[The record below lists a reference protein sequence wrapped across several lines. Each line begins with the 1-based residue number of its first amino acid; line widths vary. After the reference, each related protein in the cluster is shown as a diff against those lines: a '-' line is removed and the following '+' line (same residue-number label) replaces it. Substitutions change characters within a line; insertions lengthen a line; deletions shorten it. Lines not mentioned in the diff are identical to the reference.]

1 MSNFVSNENKAFI
14 WQMLME
20 SNAFRNISND
30 KFHQITLLYEKIISE
45 IAPHTSMNLIEKN
58 KLLMSKMVELLAT
71 IKMERRSD
79 RDRDR
84 DRLQP
89 VEIKMDEKIVETEYI
104 NLVNHN
110 KPKEISFNE
119 KIDKPFNP
127 NELNTKLNE
136 IINSRS
142 YDIPTPQANKLSDKK
157 VAFAANIESIEEVE
171 VITIEKVYTLLQTMA
186 KKQDTMIELLTNLKR
201 E

>member
-20 SNAFRNISND
+20 SNAFNNLSND

-79 RDRDR
+79 R
-84 DRLQP
+84 LQP

-104 NLVNHN
+104 KLVNHN

-201 E
+201 

>member
-20 SNAFRNISND
+20 SNAFNNLSND

-79 RDRDR
+79 R
-84 DRLQP
+84 LQP

-104 NLVNHN
+104 KLVNHN

-186 KKQDTMIELLTNLKR
+186 KKQDTMIEMLTNLKR

>member
-20 SNAFRNISND
+20 SNAFTNLSND

-79 RDRDR
+79 R
-84 DRLQP
+84 LQP

-104 NLVNHN
+104 KLVNHN

-186 KKQDTMIELLTNLKR
+186 KKQDTMIEMLTNLKR

>member
-45 IAPHTSMNLIEKN
+45 IAPNRSMNLIEKN
-58 KLLMSKMVELLAT
+58 KLLMSKMIELLAS
-71 IKMERRSD
+71 IKMERQS
-79 RDRDR
+79 DRDR

-89 VEIKMDEKIVETEYI
+89 VEIKMDEKIVETDYI
-104 NLVNHN
+104 KLVNHN

-157 VAFAANIESIEEVE
+157 VVFAANIETIEEVKM
-171 VITIEKVYTLLQTMA
+171 IENVYTLLQTMA
-186 KKQDTMIELLTNLKR
+186 KKQDTIIELLTNLQR
-201 E
+201 

>member
-1 MSNFVSNENKAFI
+1 
-14 WQMLME
+14 ME
-20 SNAFRNISND
+20 SNVFTNLSND

-45 IAPHTSMNLIEKN
+45 IAPHSTMNLIEKN

-84 DRLQP
+84 LQP

-104 NLVNHN
+104 KLVNHN

-201 E
+201 

>member
-20 SNAFRNISND
+20 SNAFNNLSND

-84 DRLQP
+84 LQP

-104 NLVNHN
+104 KLVNHN

-186 KKQDTMIELLTNLKR
+186 KKQDTMIEMLTNLKR

>member
-20 SNAFRNISND
+20 SNAFNNLSND

-84 DRLQP
+84 LQP

-104 NLVNHN
+104 KLVNHN

>member
-20 SNAFRNISND
+20 SNAFNNLSND

-79 RDRDR
+79 W
-84 DRLQP
+84 LQP

-104 NLVNHN
+104 KLVNHN

-201 E
+201 

>member
-20 SNAFRNISND
+20 SNAFNNLSND

-79 RDRDR
+79 R
-84 DRLQP
+84 LQP

-104 NLVNHN
+104 KLVNHN

-186 KKQDTMIELLTNLKR
+186 KKQDTMIEMLTNLKR
-201 E
+201 

>member
-20 SNAFRNISND
+20 SNAFNNLSND

-84 DRLQP
+84 LQP

-104 NLVNHN
+104 KLVNHN

-201 E
+201 

>member
-20 SNAFRNISND
+20 SNAFNNLSND

-79 RDRDR
+79 R
-84 DRLQP
+84 LQP

-104 NLVNHN
+104 KLVNHN